1 MPRRILAALALA
13 LLVMGLGVVAVA
25 LLGMHANHEQAIYL
39 APVWAVFLAG
49 CGLAWWL
56 AKVARRR

>member
-49 CGLAWWL
+49 CGLAW
-56 AKVARRR
+56 